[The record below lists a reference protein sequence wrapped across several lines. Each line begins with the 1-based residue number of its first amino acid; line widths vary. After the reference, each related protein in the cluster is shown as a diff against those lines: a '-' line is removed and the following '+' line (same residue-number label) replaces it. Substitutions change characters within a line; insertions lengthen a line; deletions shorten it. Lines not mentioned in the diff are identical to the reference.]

1 MKKTI
6 IILVAQL
13 MVCASAM
20 AYDEVG
26 CRIHVVRVDENE
38 EQGVPVLRSQKYE
51 KITLK
56 KIPDSPYLMGT
67 RSFIFKSTDEGNHHH
82 SYQVTLHAKVKY
94 KASSWSLYGDKLEVE
109 AILYKLPDNRVV
121 AVSTGHSDQVKSPGT
136 LKAMREGDGD
146 IKWSPEAKSYVTVN
160 KTRKARA
167 FITLN
172 NPGLYEVILRTNH
185 PLISE
190 KRDNGGVEWAS
201 EFMDVAAINGQR
213 LVSLHMLKYVNIEC
227 VIEKK

>member
-6 IILVAQL
+6 TLFAAQL
-13 MVCASAM
+13 MICVSAM

-56 KIPDSPYLMGT
+56 NIPGSPYPMGT
-67 RSFIFKSTDEGNHHH
+67 RNFLFKSSDEGNRH
-82 SYQVTLHAKVKY
+82 SYQVALYAKVKD
-94 KASSWSLYGDKLEVE
+94 KASSWRLNGDKLEVE
-109 AILYKLPDNRVV
+109 AILYKLPDYKVV
-121 AVSTGHSDQVKSPGT
+121 AVSTGQSDQVQSPAA

-146 IKWSPEAKSYVTVN
+146 IRWSAEAKSYVTVN
-160 KTRKARA
+160 KTRMARA

-172 NPGLYEVILRTNH
+172 NPSLYEIILHTNH
-185 PLISE
+185 PLIRE
-190 KRDNGGVEWAS
+190 MRDEGGVERAS
-201 EFMDVAAINGQR
+201 EFLEVAAVNGQK
-213 LVSLHMLKYVNIEC
+213 LVSPHMLKYVNIEC
-227 VIEKK
+227 VIEQK